1 MQGILSPQNSEAR
14 TSRFLAVAVGLD
26 GRALGKKEEKHK
38 RERKEGLRVPLYAPA
53 APGGLARQGGT
64 MGVMTLARWSTA
76 PK

>member
-1 MQGILSPQNSEAR
+1 VQGILSPQNSEAR

-53 APGGLARQGGT
+53 APGGLARHVGT
-64 MGVMTLARWSTA
+64 MGAMTLPLWSTA
-76 PK
+76 RK

>member
-38 RERKEGLRVPLYAPA
+38 RERKEGPRVPLYAPA

-64 MGVMTLARWSTA
+64 MGTITLPRWSTA